1 MLFTACDED
10 DQIPWDIYS
19 VDEDDP
25 MYLIDN
31 TRQWPKL
38 PELRCHAPKGSPMSW
53 HIHLLLGAEEPIEED
68 LELLGIVVDPMRL
81 RATAAL
87 ASPSLRASFGLAVS
101 LHLSTAIR
109 ADSRLHRKLLKIGNF

>member
-1 MLFTACDED
+1 MLFAARDED
-10 DQIPWDIYS
+10 DQVPGDIYP

-31 TRQWPKL
+31 TRQWPEL
-38 PELRCHAPKGSPMSW
+38 PELRCHAPKGSPLPR
-53 HIHLLLGAEEPIEED
+53 HVHLLLGAEEPIEED
-68 LELLGIVVDPMRL
+68 LKLLGIAIDPMRL
-81 RATAAL
+81 RATALL

-109 ADSRLHRKLLKIGNF
+109 ADSRLHRKLLRIGNF